1 VIAGYAGVLMWSVAG
16 SVPVAASAAD
26 GTSRTGRVR
35 DDFIALRFATL
46 ILVRFDQSP
55 SGDAANSFN
64 DDCKAPLQIP
74 TVMAVA
80 DRDDRIGPRVTIQLN
95 H

>member
-1 VIAGYAGVLMWSVAG
+1 MWSVAG

>member
-1 VIAGYAGVLMWSVAG
+1 MWSVAG
-16 SVPVAASAAD
+16 SVPVAAGATD
-26 GTSRTGRVR
+26 RTSRTGPVP
-35 DDFIALRFATL
+35 DDFTALRVATL

-55 SGDAANSFN
+55 SGDGANSFN
-64 DDCKAPLQIP
+64 DDCKAPLQVP

-80 DRDDRIGPRVTIQLN
+80 DRDDRIGPCVTIQLN